1 MTTFTIGV
9 VAHVQRRDMANQLA
23 TLVNATYISIDDGT
37 LGFGNHRRVW
47 SLVADEHKDWAVVL
61 EDDAMPVINFTHQLD
76 AALTHAPTP
85 IVSLYLGSDDRT
97 TPAITDAVA
106 KAKAND
112 AAYILGRQVR
122 HAVALAIRTQHVP
135 SMLTYVTRRRYLPID
150 DAINAWQAQHLNTT
164 VAYTAPSLVDHRDT
178 PTVITRHRDGK
189 PRTTPR
195 TAFHVGTRHDW
206 TTGTV
211 TI

>member
-1 MTTFTIGV
+1 MTTYTIGV
-9 VAHVQRRDMANQLA
+9 VAHVERRDMANQLA
-23 TLVNATYISIDDGT
+23 ALVDATYISVDDGT

-47 SLVADEHKDWAVVL
+47 SLVADEHKEWAVVL
-61 EDDAMPVINFTHQLD
+61 EDDAMPVVGFTRQLE
-76 AALTHAPTP
+76 AALNHAPTP
-85 IVSLYLGSDDRT
+85 IVSLYLGSDART

-112 AAYILGRQVR
+112 AAYILSRQVR
-122 HAVALAIRTQHVP
+122 HAVALAIRTEHVP
-135 SMLTYVTRRRYLPID
+135 SMLTSVTRRRYLPID
-150 DAINAWQAQHLNTT
+150 DAINSWQAQHINSL

-195 TAFHVGTRHDW
+195 KAFHVGTRHDW

-211 TI
+211 SI